1 MPTSIRK
8 PGRSSRP
15 GSYFL
20 KSANILPVTTVHN
33 SKHHYGGEKG
43 IPYLPAGNYELTLK
57 MDMIKDQHHEYPAI
71 EQVSE
76 TFVVPVD

>member
-1 MPTSIRK
+1 MIVASH
-8 PGRSSRP
+8 SSM
-15 GSYFL
+15 
-20 KSANILPVTTVHN
+20 T
-33 SKHHYGGEKG
+33 
-43 IPYLPAGNYELTLK
+43 YELTLE